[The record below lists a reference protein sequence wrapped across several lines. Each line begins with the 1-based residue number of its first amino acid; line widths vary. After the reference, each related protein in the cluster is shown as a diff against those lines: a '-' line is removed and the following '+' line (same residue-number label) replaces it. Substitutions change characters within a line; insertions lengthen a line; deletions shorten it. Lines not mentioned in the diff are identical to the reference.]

1 MARSWANLVT
11 LGLVAGLAPCPAMAG
26 EGAQA
31 TPDAAHGLTVALQ
44 LMQSNQPTLAA
55 AIFDRMAK
63 AGDGDAQFNLA
74 LLFDTGLGVPQND
87 REAIYWAWR
96 ARLAGV
102 AQARSLLT
110 KLAPQT
116 TPALRKDVSDRL
128 LADLQPRILAGEGRA
143 MLEQSVVL
151 AELLEKPDVEGA
163 YVWQTL
169 AASLGTPNAATARD
183 ATLRL
188 IAPDK
193 RAAAQDRAM
202 AQLKSL
208 CEGGS
213 LAGSPL
219 CAALF

>member
-1 MARSWANLVT
+1 MTMMRKGVLLISAVSVLCAPPVAVLANS
-11 LGLVAGLAPCPAMAG
+11 
-26 EGAQA
+26 GAE
-31 TPDAAHGLTVALQ
+31 DAHGLTVALG
-44 LMQSNQPTLAA
+44 LLRANQPTLAA
-55 AIFDRMAK
+55 AIFDRMAQ
-63 AGDGDAQFNLA
+63 AGDADAQFNMA
-74 LLFDTGLGVPQND
+74 LLFDTGVGVPQND

-102 AQARSLLT
+102 AQARVLLE
-110 KLAPQT
+110 KLAPVT
-116 TPALRKDVSDRL
+116 TPTLRKEVSDRL
-128 LADLQPRILAGEGRA
+128 LADLTPRIQAGEGRA
-143 MLEQSVVL
+143 MLEKSAVL
-151 AELLEKPDVEGA
+151 QDLLEKPDVEGA

-169 AASLGTPNAATARD
+169 AAALGTPNATAARD

-202 AQLKSL
+202 AELKSL
-208 CEGGS
+208 CAGGS